1 MAGRSASPG
10 LLDAVI
16 AIVRRELETS
26 RAPRCYP
33 DLTGETTFEGDL
45 LCSTIDLVCITD
57 TIEHVFACELPS
69 EPLETCQTIGA
80 LADLIAAT
88 VAREAA

>member
-1 MAGRSASPG
+1 MTGRSASPD

-33 DLTGETTFEGDL
+33 ALTGETTFEGDL
-45 LCSTIDLVCITD
+45 LCSTIDLVCIAD
-57 TIEHVFACELPS
+57 ELEHAFAIELPA
-69 EPLETCQTIGA
+69 EPLETCDTIGA
-80 LADLIAAT
+80 LTELVAAT
-88 VAREAA
+88 AARETA